1 MQNTTNRWMS
11 SIVLLAFFAIIAYA
25 GRSSAQ
31 ASSVV
36 VANTTSQPVPTT
48 VQGTPNVRSLQ
59 GGTWSVYL
67 LGSPTLRVNN
77 APSAPVPVSD
87 TRDKQPFQQAYF
99 GQINDGAFVAQAGAV
114 TVPAGKRLVIDRLNV
129 YSTQGSGNTVNVVGV
144 TVYSPATGSEKASLI
159 FAAQT
164 PRDNTLASV
173 CDATTQVCGEAGE
186 TIYFRVVRPNSETV
200 GACSYGFNVMGHY
213 VPLP

>member
-36 VANTTSQPVPTT
+36 VTNTTSQPVPTT

-67 LGSPTLRVNN
+67 LGAPTVRINN
-77 APSAPVPVSD
+77 ATSAPVPVSP
-87 TRDKQPFQQAYF
+87 TAEKNVFQYSNSITLNPGSAYSSQPFY
-99 GQINDGAFVAQAGAV
+99 
-114 TVPAGKRLVIDRLNV
+114 TVPPGKRLILDWVSCLSYANGDNEACNL
-129 YSTQGSGNTVNVVGV
+129 V
-144 TVYSPATGSEKASLI
+144 TVGSYNGGSAYLAMQSV
-159 FAAQT
+159 
-164 PRDNTLASV
+164 TLRKTVANV
-173 CDATTQVCGEAGE
+173 PVHLVVEAGDQVFVN
-186 TIYFRVVRPNSETV
+186 TDRTGFSTSDTTV
-200 GACSYGFNVMGHY
+200 FTLEGHFVS
-213 VPLP
+213 VP